1 MDDDYYCQLIY
12 LRLRRTHVSLIS
24 LGGYPRVRE
33 QEGRVED
40 GLDV

>member
-12 LRLRRTHVSLIS
+12 LRLRRRHVSLIS
-24 LGGYPRVRE
+24 LGGYPRAME
-33 QEGRVED
+33 QEDRVED